1 MYRHRIA
8 YEDIIPQQKRVLAD
22 LVQQQFADYVDNL
35 EMHLPPVVDK
45 WRFRD
50 VYENTASL
58 HDVIAAW
65 ASRVPGQPLVE
76 KRAPA
81 IRLPK
86 EVKEELV
93 FDVMEEVFAKPLEY
107 DDVWASLVEQHPQGE
122 LVTDLP
128 VDIVAEV
135 FAKWAERLPGDVWHT
150 ALPQL

>member
-8 YEDIIPQQKRVLAD
+8 YEDITPQQKRVLAD
-22 LVQQQFADYVDNL
+22 LVQQQFADYVDDL

-93 FDVMEEVFAKPLEY
+93 FDVMEQVFVLTA
-107 DDVWASLVEQHPQGE
+107 DDTETWSALVENHPQGE
-122 LVTDLP
+122 AVEDLP
-128 VDIVAEV
+128 YETVMEI
-135 FAKWAERLPGDVWHT
+135 FARWARRLPGETWHSH
-150 ALPQL
+150 LPLV